1 MESEITQKTV
11 VMTEKPSP
19 PKREYPA
26 VYEKAVPI
34 AIGVLIMIV
43 IAMLVFTVLVGI
55 GALNF
60 G

>member
-1 MESEITQKTV
+1 
-11 VMTEKPSP
+11 MTEKPSP
-19 PKREYPA
+19 TKREYPA
-26 VYEKAVPI
+26 VYEKIVPI